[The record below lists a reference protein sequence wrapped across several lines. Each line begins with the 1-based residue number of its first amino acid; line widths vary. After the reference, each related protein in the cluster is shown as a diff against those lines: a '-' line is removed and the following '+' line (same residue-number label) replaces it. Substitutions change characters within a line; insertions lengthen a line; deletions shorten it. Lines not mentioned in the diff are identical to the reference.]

1 MATDHTMTCPVC
13 GTTACGYASYSEPRV
28 GAKWGVVV
36 VVEGQE
42 HVLRVERGKR
52 FYKVTA
58 VELVSR
64 PTVKARTQKE
74 AVETLRGTM
83 VHFEKVGQRLKLT
96 LGARLERVRDDSQI

>member
-1 MATDHTMTCPVC
+1 MTTDHTTTCPVC
-13 GTTACGYASYSEPRV
+13 GTTVCGYASYSEPRV

-58 VELVSR
+58 IDLLTK
-64 PTVKARTQKE
+64 PTVKARTQDAAIERLHGAIARYDEEGRLLK
-74 AVETLRGTM
+74 ETLAWRMGRIRG
-83 VHFEKVGQRLKLT
+83 
-96 LGARLERVRDDSQI
+96 